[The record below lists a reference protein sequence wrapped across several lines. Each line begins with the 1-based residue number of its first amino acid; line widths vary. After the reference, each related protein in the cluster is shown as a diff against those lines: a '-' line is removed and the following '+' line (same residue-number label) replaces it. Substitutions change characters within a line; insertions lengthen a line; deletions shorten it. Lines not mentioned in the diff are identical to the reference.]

1 MDRNFNHGG
10 QVYNSDGQLAFKSDF
25 SANINPL
32 GLPFSV
38 LQALIENIGGVIH
51 YPDPSASE
59 LKKALMKRYNVAEK
73 NLVLLNGAA
82 EFFYLYF
89 NVTKPARILI
99 PVPCFSEYEKAA
111 LSTGAEVE
119 YFFLREENNFE
130 LDAEKLLEKVTAGN
144 FDCVIIGRPN
154 NPTGNI
160 ISLDALKKISR
171 KVNVLV
177 DESFID
183 FLSIKSARELV
194 NEKISV
200 VQSLTKI
207 FAIPGLRLGFA
218 VVDEVLACRLNFS
231 KDVWNVNFL
240 AQKAG
245 VAALNDEEYLRETRA
260 WLEVEK
266 NYFTSKLREL
276 PDVKVFKPTVNFVLI
291 KFSAKEVADFVTKK
305 LRAEKILVRSCGN
318 FAGLDE
324 RFLRL
329 AIRTRAENNLLISKL
344 GGSINGG
351 NNFGSTRLDVVEC

>member
-1 MDRNFNHGG
+1 MNKKFRHGG
-10 QVYNSDGQLAFKSDF
+10 KVYDADGRIEFKLDF
-25 SANINPL
+25 SANINPK

-38 LQALIENIGGVIH
+38 LETLIENIGGVIH

-59 LKKALMKRYNVAEK
+59 LKKALSKRYNVEEN

-89 NVTKPARILI
+89 NVTKPARVLI
-99 PVPCFSEYEKAA
+99 PVPSFSEYEKAA
-111 LSTGAEVE
+111 LAAGSQVE

-130 LDAEKLLEKVTAGN
+130 LDVEKILAKVTAES

-160 ISLDALKKISR
+160 ISLDALKEISR
-171 KVNVLV
+171 SVNVVV

-183 FLSIKSARELV
+183 FLPIKSARELV

-218 VVDEVLACRLNFS
+218 VVDKGLARRLNFS

-245 VAALNDEEYLRETRA
+245 VAALADENYLNDTRA

-266 NYFTSKLREL
+266 VYFTRRLREL
-276 PDVKVFKPTVNFVLI
+276 PDVKFFDPTVNFILI
-291 KFSAKEVADFVTKK
+291 KFSSKEIANFVIKK

-329 AIRTRAENNLLISKL
+329 AIRTRAENDLLVDTLK
-344 GGSINGG
+344 
-351 NNFGSTRLDVVEC
+351 NFLEETYKN

>member
-1 MDRNFNHGG
+1 MDRNFSHGG
-10 QVYNSDGQLAFKSDF
+10 QVYDSDGQINFKLDF

-38 LQALIENIGGVIH
+38 LQALIENLDGVIH

-59 LKKALMKRYNVAEK
+59 LKKALSERYDVPIK

-89 NVTKPARILI
+89 NVTRTARVLI
-99 PVPCFSEYEKAA
+99 PVPSFSEYEKAA
-111 LSTGAEVE
+111 LAAGAEVE
-119 YFFLREENNFE
+119 YFYLREESNFE
-130 LDAEKLLEKVTAGN
+130 LDVDKITGN

-160 ISLDALKKISR
+160 ISLDALNKISQ
-171 KVNVLV
+171 KVNVV
-177 DESFID
+177 IDESFID
-183 FLSIKSARELV
+183 FLPIESARKLV

-200 VQSLTKI
+200 VQSMTKI

-218 VVDEVLACRLNFS
+218 VVDENLARRLNFA

-245 VAALNDEEYLRETRA
+245 VAALNDEQYLRDTRA

-266 NYFTSKLREL
+266 NYFVLKLREL
-276 PDVKVFKPTVNFVLI
+276 PDIKVFEPTVNFVLI
-291 KFSAKEVADFVTKK
+291 KFSSKEIANAVIER
-305 LRAEKILVRSCGN
+305 LRADKIFVRSCGN

-329 AIRTRAENNLLISKL
+329 AIRTRAENNLLITALTKIL
-344 GGSINGG
+344 EEI
-351 NNFGSTRLDVVEC
+351 